1 MDEKR
6 IMSKLRIPPGK
17 EPLVKRIGI
26 ALVLFLST
34 FFLYS
39 TVSGGEFFHSGK
51 PVKGASTAI
60 TGNTGYKYTYADEDG
75 HYPESKKV
83 RATFV
88 TLVRNKDLWELLPT
102 IKNVEDRFNRHF
114 HYDWVFLNDEPF
126 TQEFITT
133 TTAMTSG
140 KTKYGLIPRE
150 HWSYPE
156 WIDQEKARLT
166 REEMKKQKIIY
177 GFSEP
182 YRHMCRFESGF
193 FYRQKVL
200 DEYEYYWRVEPGT
213 KLHCDVNYDVFKF
226 MKDNGKKYGF
236 TVSLLEYEAT
246 IKTLWQ
252 TTVEFIKKFPQHLAK
267 NSMLDFISDDQGES
281 YNLCH
286 FWSNFEI
293 ASLDLWRGEAY
304 SAYFDYLDHAGGFFY
319 ERWGDAP
326 VHSIG
331 AALFL
336 DRDEIHH
343 FGDLGYYHPPFHA
356 CPIDENIRLS
366 NRCDCHPN
374 KDFIWVPYSCA
385 LKYYNVNKLT
395 KPLGWQEHVGMKV

>member
-1 MDEKR
+1 
-6 IMSKLRIPPGK
+6 
-17 EPLVKRIGI
+17 
-26 ALVLFLST
+26 
-34 FFLYS
+34 
-39 TVSGGEFFHSGK
+39 
-51 PVKGASTAI
+51 
-60 TGNTGYKYTYADEDG
+60 
-75 HYPESKKV
+75 
-83 RATFV
+83 
-88 TLVRNKDLWELLPT
+88 
-102 IKNVEDRFNRHF
+102 
-114 HYDWVFLNDEPF
+114 
-126 TQEFITT
+126 
-133 TTAMTSG
+133 
-140 KTKYGLIPRE
+140 
-150 HWSYPE
+150 
-156 WIDQEKARLT
+156 
-166 REEMKKQKIIY
+166 
-177 GFSEP
+177 
-182 YRHMCRFESGF
+182 MCRFESGF

-336 DRDEIHH
+336 DRDELHH

-374 KDFIWVPYSCA
+374 KDFTWVPYSCA